1 MVLGFPPIFVA
12 DTEIICRYNF
22 VAPLISFNPFPANA
36 PNKDDKLF
44 RLLTAFNL
52 FRMGG
57 GKKSPP
63 PPPPTSFSP
72 GTFTN
77 VEISLRNIDF

>member
-12 DTEIICRYNF
+12 DTEIIYRYNF
-22 VAPLISFNPFPANA
+22 VAPFISFNPFPANA
-36 PNKDDKLF
+36 PNKDHKLF

-57 GKKSPP
+57 ANKV
-63 PPPPTSFSP
+63 PPTSFSP

-77 VEISLRNIDF
+77 